1 MGSAESAIRCTTQ
14 RHTARGGS
22 CPFQGSDKPSSQW
35 HTHTHWMCDSFRRFT
50 LFSLAAHYTVLGFGW
65 NFRLQKK
72 KKTVRPGPML
82 SISIFVRLGQ
92 ANSFI
97 DESHHQTR
105 ANSALCPYQGEMV
118 ASGRA
123 NFRTNR
129 LEGFVHLTGRY
140 DFPCFFFFFF
150 FERFKGSHLEPHK
163 TPNLLPYSIF
173 FPSQHN

>member
-1 MGSAESAIRCTTQ
+1 
-14 RHTARGGS
+14 
-22 CPFQGSDKPSSQW
+22 
-35 HTHTHWMCDSFRRFT
+35 
-50 LFSLAAHYTVLGFGW
+50 
-65 NFRLQKK
+65 
-72 KKTVRPGPML
+72 ML

-105 ANSALCPYQGEMV
+105 ANSALFPYQGEMV

-150 FERFKGSHLEPHK
+150 FFFERFKGSHLEPHK
-163 TPNLLPYSIF
+163 TPNLLPYSS
-173 FPSQHN
+173 PSSLSTISPSASDPERWERHLLETGAPARTHDPGASVKRFRLVLPENFGDHIYNASWPCVRSFHSRTACPLPVYLA